1 MMASYRLHA
10 RRDSARLQQRAD
22 VARIAGQHHIRRGD
36 QERYM
41 GVGDIGRTSP
51 SEQLTYPLAVVLAQC
66 FDADTRQHARE
77 IGLLAAIAPDPP
89 NNRRTRP
96 QRRPLPLE
104 HAQLGTYRATP
115 RPPRWVSP
123 QSEPALVPP

>member
-1 MMASYRLHA
+1 MTASYRPHA

-22 VARIAGQHHIRRGD
+22 VPRIAGQHHVRRRD

-41 GVGDIGRTSP
+41 RVDNIGRTSP
-51 SEQLTYPLAVVLAQC
+51 PEQLTYPLAVVPAQR
-66 FDADTRQHARE
+66 FDADTRQHAGE
-77 IGLLAAIAPDPP
+77 IGLRAAVAPDLT

-104 HAQLGTYRATP
+104 HAQLGTYLTITT
-115 RPPRWVSP
+115 VNSD
-123 QSEPALVPP
+123 